1 MTRAGTSPPTRSR
14 AAARDRPEPVPI
26 LLEEYRA
33 LYALAQFRMGSLER
47 RAPIA
52 GAMLSA
58 FLGSVTVLPP
68 EASLIFLLC
77 FPMALLWFVR
87 TTVIHAK
94 SFADIL
100 RRIEAIERC
109 VNEIAGDELLLF
121 QSTHPSRRLA
131 VGGRIGREVTRSVV
145 VGCLMLLAGCVY
157 LFSIH
162 HGTPIAWELPL
173 YLGYALVASLLMI
186 REITALTR
194 YHPQSNTPPCGRSAT
209 HGKGSEKDSSP
220 S

>member
-1 MTRAGTSPPTRSR
+1 MTGNRTAPSTRSQG
-14 AAARDRPEPVPI
+14 ATRDRPEPVPI

-58 FLGSVTVLPP
+58 FLGSVTILPP
-68 EASLIFLLC
+68 EASLILLLGM
-77 FPMALLWFVR
+77 PLALLWFVR
-87 TTVIHAK
+87 TTIIHAK

-100 RRIEAIERC
+100 RRIETIERR
-109 VNEIAGDELLLF
+109 VNEIAGEELLVF

-145 VGCLMLLAGCVY
+145 IGCLMLLAGCVY

-162 HGTPIAWELPL
+162 HGKSVEWGLPL
-173 YLGYALVASLLMI
+173 YLGYAVAASLLMV

-194 YHPQSNTPPCGRSAT
+194 YHPQSNTPPCGPSAT
-209 HGKGSEKDSSP
+209 PWKRSQRGSARS
-220 S
+220 

>member
-1 MTRAGTSPPTRSR
+1 MAGDRTAPSTRSQG
-14 AAARDRPEPVPI
+14 ATRDRPEPVPI

-58 FLGSVTVLPP
+58 FLGSVTILPP
-68 EASLIFLLC
+68 EASLIFLLGL
-77 FPMALLWFVR
+77 PLALLWFVR

-100 RRIEAIERC
+100 RRIEAIESR
-109 VNEIAGDELLLF
+109 VNEIAGDELMLF

-145 VGCLMLLAGCVY
+145 IGCLMLLAGCVY

-162 HGTPIAWELPL
+162 HGTTVAWGLPL
-173 YLGYALVASLLMI
+173 YLGYAVAASLLMI
-186 REITALTR
+186 REVAALTR
-194 YHPQSNTPPCGRSAT
+194 YQPQSNTPPCDHSAT
-209 HGKGSEKDSSP
+209 NGKRSEKGSSRS
-220 S
+220 